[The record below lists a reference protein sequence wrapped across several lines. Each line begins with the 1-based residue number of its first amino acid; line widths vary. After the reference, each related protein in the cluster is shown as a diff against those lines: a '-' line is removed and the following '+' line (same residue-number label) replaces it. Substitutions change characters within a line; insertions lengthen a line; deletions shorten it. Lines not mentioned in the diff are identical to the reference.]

1 MRQLSFLP
9 NIFCNLYGNN
19 ALLSNTRDDDGI
31 SSCNHFKFFFKE
43 LTRVTIGQFAQD
55 AKCIDHRALIIV
67 VYVSDA
73 SEEWTIIVHGKNK
86 DIMFCTII
94 THQGVWTLDILH
106 YYYEK

>member
-1 MRQLSFLP
+1 MHCYP
-9 NIFCNLYGNN
+9 
-19 ALLSNTRDDDGI
+19 TREMMMELVAVI
-31 SSCNHFKFFFKE
+31 ILNFFFKE